1 MPEFF
6 YRAVTMAGKPAQ
18 GALSRATEKA
28 VARELHR
35 QGLVPVY
42 IGSRRQSAAG
52 GLALPWLGR
61 SRVRSRDRLFFTQ
74 ELSTLVNSGLPLDRA
89 LSICAELTERKAL
102 RSVITDV
109 LQELKGGKSLG
120 DSLEGHPE
128 VFSELYRNMIRAG
141 EASGS
146 LDVALERLAD
156 LERSSDELRG
166 QLISAMIYPLLLALV
181 ATGSILVMMY
191 YVVPRFA
198 QVFSESGMPI
208 PTPTYLL
215 LAASDL
221 LRNYGWIAA
230 LALAAVI
237 SGARYH
243 VRTPAGRRR
252 WHAWKLKLPVAG
264 DVFRKV
270 ETARFARTMA
280 TLLAN
285 GVPLLQALRIVKGL
299 LGNVVLED
307 SLTAVAQGV
316 QRGEGLA
323 GPLRKTGA
331 FPPLAGHLLTVGE
344 ETGKLDVMF
353 QRMADIY
360 DNDTRA
366 AIKRATALFEPLV
379 ILTMGLVVGAMVLS
393 MLLAIVSINDVPL

>member
-1 MPEFF
+1 MPEYF
-6 YRAVTMAGKPAQ
+6 YRAVTMAGKPAE
-18 GALSRATEKA
+18 GALFGATEK
-28 VARELHR
+28 VIARELQR
-35 QGLVPVY
+35 RGLVPVY
-42 IGSRRQSAAG
+42 IGSRRQPAAAG
-52 GLALPWLGR
+52 VPLPWLTRG
-61 SRVRSRDRLFFTQ
+61 RVRSRDRLFFTQ

-89 LSICAELTERKAL
+89 LSICAELTERKTF

-120 DSLEGHPE
+120 DSLETHPQ
-128 VFSELYRNMIRAG
+128 VFSDLYRNMIRAG
-141 EASGS
+141 EASGALGVS
-146 LDVALERLAD
+146 LERLAE
-156 LERSSDELRG
+156 LESSSDELRG
-166 QLISAMIYPLLLALV
+166 YLISAMIYPLLLALV
-181 ATGSILVMMY
+181 GVGSIFVMMHF
-191 YVVPRFA
+191 VIPRFA
-198 QVFSESGMPI
+198 QVFSESGVPV

-221 LRNYGWIAA
+221 LHRYGWMAA
-230 LALAAVI
+230 LVLAALIV
-237 SGARYH
+237 GARYY

-252 WHAWKLKLPVAG
+252 WHAWKLKLPLAG

-285 GVPLLQALRIVKGL
+285 GVPLLQSLKIVKGL
-299 LGNVVLED
+299 LGNVVMEE
-307 SLTAVAQGV
+307 SLTAVAKGV

-344 ETGKLDVMF
+344 ETGRLDTMF

-360 DNDTRA
+360 DKDTRD

-379 ILTMGLVVGAMVLS
+379 ILVMGLLVGGMVLS
-393 MLLAIVSINDVPL
+393 MLLGIVSINDVPL

>member
-181 ATGSILVMMY
+181 ATGSILVMIY

>member
-18 GALSRATEKA
+18 GALSGATEKA
-28 VARELHR
+28 VARELQQR
-35 QGLVPVY
+35 GLVPVY
-42 IGSRRQSAAG
+42 IGSRSQPTATR
-52 GLALPWLGR
+52 LALPWLSR

-89 LSICAELTERKAL
+89 LSICAELTERKAF
-102 RSVITDV
+102 RSVITEV
-109 LQELKGGKSLG
+109 LQELKEGKSLAG
-120 DSLEGHPE
+120 SLETHPE

-141 EASGS
+141 EASGA
-146 LDVALERLAD
+146 LGVALERLEE

-166 QLISAMIYPLLLALV
+166 HLISAMIYPLLLALV
-181 ATGSILVMMY
+181 GVGSIFVMMS

-198 QVFSESGMPI
+198 QVFAESGVPV
-208 PTPTYLL
+208 PAPTYLL

-221 LRNYGWIAA
+221 LRRYGWMAA

-237 SGARYH
+237 GGARYY

-252 WHAWKLKLPVAG
+252 WHAWKLKLPLAG

-299 LGNVVLED
+299 LGNVVMEE
-307 SLTAVAQGV
+307 SLAAVAQGV

-344 ETGKLDVMF
+344 ETGRLDAMF

-360 DNDTRA
+360 DSDTRA

-379 ILTMGLVVGAMVLS
+379 ILVMGLLVGGMVLS
-393 MLLAIVSINDVPL
+393 MLLGIVSINDVPF

>member
-18 GALSRATEKA
+18 GALSGATEKA

>member
-18 GALSRATEKA
+18 GALSGATEKA

-42 IGSRRQSAAG
+42 IGSHRQSAAG

>member
-1 MPEFF
+1 MPEYF

-18 GALSRATEKA
+18 GALSGATEKA
-28 VARELHR
+28 IARELQR
-35 QGLVPVY
+35 RGLVPVY
-42 IGSRRQSAAG
+42 IGSRQLAAAG
-52 GLALPWLGR
+52 LPLPWLTRG
-61 SRVRSRDRLFFTQ
+61 RVRSRDRLFFTQ

-89 LSICAELTERKAL
+89 LSICAELTERKTF

-120 DSLEGHPE
+120 DSLETHPQ
-128 VFSELYRNMIRAG
+128 VFSDLYRNMIRAG
-141 EASGS
+141 EASGALGVS
-146 LDVALERLAD
+146 LERLAE
-156 LERSSDELRG
+156 LESSSDELRG
-166 QLISAMIYPLLLALV
+166 YLISAMIYPLLLALV
-181 ATGSILVMMY
+181 GVGSIFVMMN
-191 YVVPRFA
+191 YVIPRFA
-198 QVFSESGMPI
+198 QVFSESGVPV

-221 LRNYGWIAA
+221 LHRYGWMAA
-230 LALAAVI
+230 LALTVLI
-237 SGARYH
+237 VGARYY

-252 WHAWKLKLPVAG
+252 WHEWKLKLPLAG

-285 GVPLLQALRIVKGL
+285 GVPLLQSLKIVKGL
-299 LGNVVLED
+299 LGNVVMEE
-307 SLTAVAQGV
+307 SLTAVAKGV

-344 ETGKLDVMF
+344 ETGRLDAMF
-353 QRMADIY
+353 QRMAEIY
-360 DNDTRA
+360 DKDTRD

-379 ILTMGLVVGAMVLS
+379 ILVMGLLVGGMVLS
-393 MLLAIVSINDVPL
+393 MLLGIVSINDVPL